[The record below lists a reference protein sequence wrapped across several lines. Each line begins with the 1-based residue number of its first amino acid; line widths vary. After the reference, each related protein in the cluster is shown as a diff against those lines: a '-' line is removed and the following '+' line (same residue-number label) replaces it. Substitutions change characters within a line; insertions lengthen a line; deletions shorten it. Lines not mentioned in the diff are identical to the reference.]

1 MPLTSTGFE
10 PKLYDDWLVAIQTEL
25 RKDKNLGPDVDL
37 STGSY
42 VETFAESFARQ
53 LEESDLTKA
62 DLYDARFVSL
72 AENTALDRLGA
83 NVGMKRNTA
92 AYATTFLTIK
102 GTPGYVIEAET
113 LFSNNQNRYYVTT
126 EEVTIGQDGTVQV
139 RVYAEETGEEYN
151 CDANTITDQVMYVEE
166 IDSVTNPEPASGGA
180 DMEFDYDFRRRIK
193 QAMSAATSPTPN
205 GVATALFSL
214 PDVKSVRYV
223 INRDTPEVEGD
234 PPYTTHIYVLGGNMQ
249 DIAQTISDNVAA
261 GILLTGSQKYDIPL
275 DNGDVNHV
283 AFSIGSTQTIYMNI
297 KVDLGNT
304 GEMSD
309 DEVIQ
314 DVRDNI
320 LAWLDE
326 FSMGDKLKYTQ
337 LFGVVYDVTSIS
349 NVTDLTWGTSADDLK
364 RADIQ
369 LDNFA
374 VGISND
380 DAIGVVINGK
390 E

>member
-42 VETFAESFARQ
+42 VETFAESLARQ
-53 LEESDLTKA
+53 LEESDLTKL
-62 DLYDARFVSL
+62 DLHDAQSVSL
-72 AENTALDRLGA
+72 AEDVALDRLGS
-83 NVGMKRNTA
+83 NVGVKRNAA
-92 AYATTFLTIK
+92 AYATTFLLIK
-102 GTPGYVIEAET
+102 GTPGYVIDAET
-113 LFSNNQNRYYVTT
+113 LFSNNQNRYYATSD
-126 EEVTIGQDGTVQV
+126 EVTIGLDGTIQV

-151 CDANTITDQVMYVEE
+151 CDGNTITDQVMYVEE

-180 DMEFDYDFRRRIK
+180 DMEYDYDFRKRIRM
-193 QAMSAATSPTPN
+193 ALNAAESTTPN
-205 GVATALFSL
+205 GVATALFAL
-214 PDVKSVRYV
+214 PGVKSVKFIV
-223 INRDTPEVEGD
+223 NTAEPQVDGD
-234 PPYTTHIYVLGGNMQ
+234 PVFSTHIYVLGGNMQ
-249 DIAQTISDNVAA
+249 DVAQTISDHIAA
-261 GILLTGSQKYDIPL
+261 GILTVGSQKYDIPL
-275 DNGDVNHV
+275 NNGDVNHV
-283 AFSIGSTQTIYMNI
+283 AFSIGSTRTIYLNI
-297 KVDLGNT
+297 RVDLGDI
-304 GEMSD
+304 GEMTT

-314 DVRDNI
+314 DVRDNV

-326 FSMGDKLKYTQ
+326 FTMGDKLKYTQ

-349 NVTDLTWGTSADDLK
+349 NVTDLTWGLDPNDLK

-380 DAIGVVINGK
+380 DAIGVVINGQ